1 MDSTAVD
8 RIADLGVQASRTNR
22 LDTTTPAVILT
33 NDDGQKIVSIEHLQ
47 EGRSRFRG
55 ALVTDSLE
63 DFIIYTKDNANA
75 EEGCSGFVNADQVA
89 AKVFFNLGDVG
100 FPGHGDWTATLKL
113 KPTAE
118 YAAMLQTIN
127 KKLSQRDVLD
137 FAEDWAGNLTAIAAD
152 GQIIP
157 AAKALTAIRKLTIKA
172 TAEATHTEKDFGAR
186 KSSLEEIEASSD
198 DGLPYGF
205 GFTAIPYAGLAQRS
219 FTLRL
224 SVLTNA
230 EKPQLVLRAIS
241 LESAQEAIAQEF
253 KRKLADGIGDAA
265 TLTLGTFT
273 P

>member
-8 RIADLGVQASRTNR
+8 RIAELGVQASKANQLNTA
-22 LDTTTPAVILT
+22 TPAVILIG
-33 NDDGQKIVSIEHLQ
+33 NDGQKIVSTEYLQ
-47 EGRSRFRG
+47 KGRSRFRG
-55 ALVTDSLE
+55 SLATDSLD
-63 DFIIYTKDNANA
+63 DFIGYTKDHAGGDGFINA
-75 EEGCSGFVNADQVA
+75 EQVA
-89 AKVFFNLGDVG
+89 AKVFFNLGDVAD
-100 FPGHGDWTATLKL
+100 PGHGDWTATLKL

-118 YAAMLQTIN
+118 YAALLQTIN

-137 FAEDWAGNLTAIAAD
+137 FAEDWAGNLTAIASD
-152 GQIIP
+152 GSYIT

-186 KSSLEEIEASSD
+186 KSAVEEIEASSD

-205 GFTAIPYAGLAQRS
+205 GFTAIPYAGLVQRS

-230 EKPQLVLRAIS
+230 EKPQLVLRAIA

-253 KRKLADGIGDAA
+253 KRKLSDGIGDAA